1 MLDHKQKEIEP
12 FFTRGRHKDI
22 DVYYLSQS
30 YFVLPLQTIRNNSN
44 IIILFKQTKNGVQ
57 HIYDDI
63 AGLDMNYDEWK
74 ELCKMAWE
82 EKYNY
87 LQIDRLKEPN
97 EGRYTIRN
105 ANSNDIALIFPQT
118 DPF

>member
-12 FFTRGRHKDI
+12 FFTRGRHKDL

-30 YFVLPLQTIRNNSN
+30 YFDLPIRSIRNNSN

-57 HIYDDI
+57 HIYDDV
-63 AGLDMNYDEWK
+63 AGLHMNYDEWK
-74 ELCKMAWE
+74 ELCKTTWKN
-82 EKYNY
+82 KYEY
-87 LQIDRLKEPN
+87 LQIDRLKEPG

-105 ANSNDIALIFPQT
+105 ANTQKYIECTPQT
-118 DPF
+118 EPF

>member
-1 MLDHKQKEIEP
+1 
-12 FFTRGRHKDI
+12 
-22 DVYYLSQS
+22 
-30 YFVLPLQTIRNNSN
+30 
-44 IIILFKQTKNGVQ
+44 
-57 HIYDDI
+57 
-63 AGLDMNYDEWK
+63 MNYDEWK